1 MQRQAAALIHAD
13 GNEHLI
19 DHPAVELCKPLTR
32 YPSRVRV
39 AVYTRVSDDQEG
51 RGLAVGR
58 QEQDCRA
65 LAGLRGWDVAYVACD
80 NSVSAYK
87 TNIIRPEF
95 ERMMADL
102 EAGLIDGIVA
112 YDLDRLARQPV
123 DLERA
128 IKLYDN
134 RPGVF
139 ATVQGDIDLG
149 SADGRT
155 LARVMVAF
163 ANKSSMD
170 MSRRQSRKQRQLA
183 EQGMY
188 GGGGKRAYG
197 FDDDRVT
204 VRPAEAKII
213 QEAANR
219 VLAGESLTSICR
231 SFNERGIATT
241 STVPWRRN
249 TLRGLL
255 LAPRIAGL
263 RIYHGALV
271 LSDDGQ
277 PVKARWEPIIDPG
290 TWEAV
295 REILTDPARTISRGR
310 DSKYLLSGFLRCPCS
325 SKMFGV
331 YIRGAR
337 KYRCHQD
344 WGCGRTVRMAAPLDE
359 HITEL
364 VLRYLEREAV
374 QVDRE
379 PADNTLDL
387 QITESE
393 RSLAAL
399 INEWNEGRMSD
410 AVFFAAQAKKETS
423 LTALRRQRAKGRRS
437 HAPTGP
443 GVREIWANSNLSQR
457 RAILSEV
464 LVGVKVLA
472 KPNSAPKKFLPEYYV
487 PRWREGD

>member
-1 MQRQAAALIHAD
+1 MAL
-13 GNEHLI
+13 L
-19 DHPAVELCKPLTR
+19 
-32 YPSRVRV
+32 RV
-39 AVYTRVSDDQEG
+39 AVYTRISDDDEG
-51 RGLAVGR
+51 KGLGVKR
-58 QEQDCRA
+58 QADDCRA
-65 LAGLRGWDVAYVACD
+65 LAKLRGWQVAYVACD
-80 NSVSAYK
+80 NSVSAFK

-102 EAGLIDGIVA
+102 EAGLVDGIVA
-112 YDLDRLARQPV
+112 YDLDRFARQPT

-128 IKLYDN
+128 IKLYDK

-155 LARVMVAF
+155 MARIMVAF

-183 EQGMY
+183 ELGMY

-204 VRPAEAKII
+204 VRPTEAKII
-213 QEAANR
+213 QEAAYR

-231 SFNERGIATT
+231 GFNERGVPATG
-241 STVPWRRN
+241 SAPWRRN

-255 LAPRIAGL
+255 LTPRIAGL
-263 RIYHGALV
+263 RIYRGALV
-271 LSDDGQ
+271 LGADGQ
-277 PVKARWEPIIDPG
+277 PVKARWEPIIDPQ

-295 REILTDPARTISRGR
+295 RELLVDPARAINRGR

-331 YIRGAR
+331 SIRGAR

-344 WGCGRTVRMAAPLDE
+344 WGCGRTVRMATPLDE

-364 VLRYLEREAV
+364 VLRYLERQELEP
-374 QVDRE
+374 VDEISAEEDVIDR
-379 PADNTLDL
+379 
-387 QITESE
+387 QITEAE

-410 AVFFAAQAKKETS
+410 AVFFAAQAKKEAS
-423 LTALRRQRAKGRRS
+423 LTALRRQRAKRRQI
-437 HAPTGP
+437 HAPVGP
-443 GVREIWANSNLSQR
+443 GVRQIWESANLSQR

-464 LVGVKVLA
+464 LVGVKVLP
-472 KPNSAPKKFLPEYYV
+472 KPNSAPKKFLAEYYV
-487 PRWREGD
+487 PLWKTDD